1 MEETHEKTSF
11 PPFGKDE
18 QVIVVPDA
26 PADTTE
32 LPVEPSADELGRLR
46 DILFGSQ
53 SRTIEKRLADLE
65 VGLQATRR
73 ELTELFSDK
82 LERASGAAASQLAE
96 TRGEFNRKLESQGSE
111 QTSQLRAAQKD
122 LAERF
127 DRQSTDQTAQ
137 LRAAQKELSDRLDKL
152 EADFVGQLRTTRKE
166 LDDQIEKM
174 GVDQAERLRG
184 LQAEARQ
191 RDDSLRQELLELAA
205 SLDNKKTSRQDL
217 GQMLIELGLRLRR
230 DPDASLA

>member
-1 MEETHEKTSF
+1 MKKLLST
-11 PPFGKDE
+11 PFGKDE
-18 QVIVVPDA
+18 EMIVIPDA
-26 PADTTE
+26 PADATE
-32 LPVEPSADELGRLR
+32 LTVEPTADELGRLR

-73 ELTELFSDK
+73 ELTELFNDK
-82 LERASGAAASQLAE
+82 LERVSGTAASQLAE
-96 TRGEFNRKLESQGSE
+96 TRAEFNRKLESQGSE

-137 LRAAQKELSDRLDKL
+137 LRAAQKELSDRLDRL

-174 GVDQAERLRG
+174 GVDQSERLRG
-184 LQAEARQ
+184 LQTEARQ
-191 RDDSLRQELLELAA
+191 RDDSLRQELLDLAA

-230 DPDASLA
+230 DSDASLA